1 MFLLKKIGKC
11 LTDVFPSVF
20 TALLAMLAA
29 VPSLSLPGSVA
40 SAYADSPEPQG
51 ASVYKPVLAKML
63 GYNRQ
68 IDLANDEIR
77 MDFVLRVVHDQ
88 VDVNSPRS
96 CVKNVP
102 TSERSCG
109 LRLQYLYDGS
119 TTVESLAYINT
130 KSATNGKPD
139 GKGAASWSRN
149 QGDSYTIQAV
159 DERGDY
165 DYLTISVEA
174 NVAYSALKK
183 DPNVLG
189 GVTAQQYVYA
199 IVGNEGKANSF
210 TANFNDSAHV
220 TNIAADY
227 PIQLY
232 GYCSGNYVC
241 NGPRSFVGWDTYP
254 ILAGGGQ
261 TNWGMSTDTTR
272 LLLSTGPI
280 REGMAPPK
288 SFFTSWYHPST
299 SSSCSR
305 VTSYY
310 FQWLG
315 LKDGDWVPVNALT
328 PRAQQV
334 QQAPMPALDA
344 GTVQSQAAFN
354 AAAPASAPNRT
365 LIARQGPSGGLS
377 TAQQADGSINFKKA
391 KESQGLDGYFK
402 LVTWPQT
409 TNLDG
414 SQSGCNTPGN
424 RDIYN
429 PLSDHPNGVQQDSSP
444 EDTAALIKNGWTID
458 TAYYKYSASLNPPV
472 IDTPADN
479 LHVAKHPV
487 LSGTGKPG
495 ATVKLYA
502 EDASH
507 PIDSANP
514 DALATVG
521 RLVGSV
527 VVPPDGR
534 WSIRDND
541 NQLTSG
547 TQRYHARQTKDAID
561 SSFSGIQS
569 LVFAPSSAPTVAA
582 SSIVV
587 PHTKR
592 EHGGELA
599 PGSAVKVTGTAAPI
613 EVGEK
618 LEVYATHATE
628 STTGVLP
635 TAGDAISSCTQE
647 IAAGE
652 QTWSCDVDPSF
663 FLNRVSSGDTYVFR
677 ARLVDS
683 DGQYSSFSTDQTLVK
698 MDMTSPRIVL
708 GQSPATGKISGQV
721 YNPPSTDSVSGAG
734 TAITVQ
740 WPDETITQA
749 VADNSGD
756 WSVDIPEGMSSGD
769 VKIAAD
775 DADGNQSGWLTSE
788 LNISAHAY
796 ELPNTGG
803 RQWQS
808 FIRIMVLV
816 GVLLVVV
823 ALVGFCRSRRYS
835 RKIRV

>member
-1 MFLLKKIGKC
+1 MFLLTKIGKC
-11 LTDVFPSVF
+11 FTDVLPSVF
-20 TALLAMLAA
+20 TVFLALLAA
-29 VPSLSLPGSVA
+29 VASLSLPGQA
-40 SAYADSPEPQG
+40 TSAYADSPEPQG
-51 ASVYKPVLAKML
+51 ASVYKPVLVKML

-68 IDLANDEIR
+68 MDLANDELR
-77 MDFVLRVVHDQ
+77 MDFVLRVVHGQ
-88 VDVNSPRS
+88 VNVNSPQS
-96 CVKNVP
+96 CAENVA
-102 TSERSCG
+102 TTGRSCG
-109 LRLQYLYDGS
+109 LQLQYLYDGS
-119 TTVESLAYINT
+119 TTVEPLTYINT

-139 GKGAASWSRN
+139 GRGAVSWSMN

-159 DERGDY
+159 DEKGDY
-165 DYLTISVEA
+165 DYLTISIEA
-174 NVAYSALKK
+174 NVTYSALRN

-189 GVTAQQYVYA
+189 GVTTQQYVYA
-199 IVGNEGKANSF
+199 IVGNEGKSNSF
-210 TANFNDSAHV
+210 TTNVNDTAHV
-220 TNIAADY
+220 TNIAANY

-232 GYCSGNYVC
+232 SYCLGNYMC
-241 NGPRSFVGWDTYP
+241 NGPRSFVGWDAYP
-254 ILAGGGQ
+254 VLAGSGQ
-261 TNWGMSTDTTR
+261 ANWGMSTDTTR
-272 LLLSTGPI
+272 LLLTPSPI
-280 REGMAPPK
+280 KEGIAPPK

-305 VTSYY
+305 VASYY

-334 QQAPMPALDA
+334 QQSPMPALDA
-344 GTVQSQAAFN
+344 GTVQTQAAFN
-354 AAAPASAPNRT
+354 AAAPVGAPNRT
-365 LIARQGPSGGLS
+365 LIAKQGPSGGLS
-377 TAQQADGSINFKKA
+377 AAQQADGSIDFKKA

-409 TNLDG
+409 TNSDG
-414 SQSGCNTPGN
+414 SLSGCNTPSN
-424 RDIYN
+424 KDIYN
-429 PLSDHPNGVQQDSSP
+429 PLSDHPNGVQQDLSP

-458 TAYYKYSASLNPPV
+458 TAYYKYSASPSPPS
-472 IDTPADN
+472 IDTPTEN

-487 LSGTGKPG
+487 LSGTGNPG

-507 PIDSANP
+507 PVDPANP
-514 DALATVG
+514 DAPATVG

-527 VVPPDGR
+527 VVAPDGR
-534 WSIRDND
+534 WSIQDND

-561 SSFSGIQS
+561 SSFSGMRS
-569 LVFAPSSAPTVAA
+569 LIFRPSSEPTVAA

-592 EHGGELA
+592 EHGGALV
-599 PGSAVKVTGTAAPI
+599 PDSTVKVTGTAAPDKSGDKI
-613 EVGEK
+613 
-618 LEVYATHATE
+618 EVYATHATQ

-635 TAGDAISSCTQE
+635 TADDAISSCTQE

-652 QTWSCDVDPSF
+652 QTWSCDIDPSF
-663 FLNRVSSGDTYVFR
+663 FLNQVSSGDTYVFR
-677 ARLVDS
+677 ARLVDN
-683 DGQYSSFSTDQTLVK
+683 DGQYSDFSTDQTLVRV
-698 MDMTSPRIVL
+698 DMTPPRIVL
-708 GQSPATGKISGQV
+708 DQSSATGKISGKV

-769 VKIAAD
+769 VKVAAD
-775 DADGNQSGWLTSE
+775 DADGNQSGWLTSG
-788 LNISAHAY
+788 LNTTVHAQV
-796 ELPNTGG
+796 LPNTGG
-803 RQWQS
+803 RQLQS

-816 GVLLVVV
+816 GVLLVVG
-823 ALVGFCRSRRYS
+823 ALVDFCRFRRYS
-835 RKIRV
+835 GKIRV